1 MGQRIKTFSDGSFL
15 EYDRG
20 KFDDWC
26 VYLTKSNGL
35 RRPPRDTDYFAQLL
49 QLSQKYGVEK
59 IYSDYI
65 KVYELTG
72 KQILDSSLSSISA
85 ISVTY
90 QEDALSV
97 DIIFSI
103 LYMAMIA
110 EEQKQYT
117 RLGKRIKRLGIYMLL
132 LEKKSVYEAA
142 NFMRGMGWRDIAA
155 LCDERGF

>member
-1 MGQRIKTFSDGSFL
+1 MGQTIKTFSDGSFL

-26 VYLTKSNGL
+26 VYFTNSNGL
-35 RRPPRDTDYFAQLL
+35 RKPPRDTDYFAQLL
-49 QLSQKYGVEK
+49 QFSQKYGIEK
-59 IYSDYI
+59 IYGDYV

-72 KQILDSSLSSISA
+72 NQILDSSLNSISV
-85 ISVTY
+85 ISKKY
-90 QEDALSV
+90 QEDAIDV

-117 RLGKRIKRLGIYMLL
+117 RLGKRIKRLGIHMLL
-132 LEKKSVYEAA
+132 VEKKSVHEAA
-142 NFMRGMGWRDIAA
+142 NFMRGMGWRDIDA
-155 LCDERGF
+155 LCVKRGF

>member
-26 VYLTKSNGL
+26 VYLTKSNGQ
-35 RRPPRDTDYFAQLL
+35 RRPPNDTDYFTQLL

-59 IYSDYI
+59 IYSDYV

-72 KQILDSSLSSISA
+72 KQILDSTLSSISD

-90 QEDALSV
+90 QEDALGV
-97 DIIFSI
+97 DIILSI

-117 RLGKRIKRLGIYMLL
+117 RLGKRIKRLGIHMLL